1 MRLIATCPEEAK
13 PALVAE
19 LEALGVT
26 DLAPTFRAVL
36 FTATPRQFYE
46 LHLRVRTASRILRV
60 LREVPAH
67 TPAMLHSQVR
77 RLHWPEW
84 FDARHGFM
92 VESTGDEGGGLTP
105 KQVITQVREG
115 VRESFARL
123 GEQVPP
129 VDTEDPKVV
138 IVAHV
143 ARGRCMLSFDTSG
156 KSLHKRGYREQGHPA
171 PLKETL
177 AAAILQF
184 AGYDGSVAFL
194 DPMCGSGTLA
204 IEAAMIA
211 VRKAPQIHRKK
222 GEFHFEWLADFD
234 RALWR
239 ETQDSIRAEK
249 LDAPPCIVAASDI
262 RAEYVDMARKSAL
275 KARVEKYIQFDV
287 VRVQDVAPPAP
298 TGLLAT
304 NLPYGDRIGGG
315 EAEVRQL
322 YEEFGDTLKQRFAGW
337 RAAVLAANAS
347 PYKAIGLK
355 PSRTTQP
362 DEWQHSVPVAV
373 VRPLCRQ
380 PAAPTVIH
388 GGRARLRASA
398 TWGVGAWK
406 TPPPAGLARAGSPN
420 DVSSRAWRSRCCSS
434 PTSASRAPFS
444 CGPCFPSGR
453 LRPSRSSTCT
463 VRSSR
468 RGACCS

>member
-19 LEALGVT
+19 LEALGAT
-26 DLAPTFRAVL
+26 ELAPTFRAVL

-67 TPAMLHSQVR
+67 SPAMLHSQVR

-129 VDTEDPKVV
+129 VDTDEPKVV

-239 ETQDSIRAEK
+239 ETQDKHSCR
-249 LDAPPCIVAASDI
+249 
-262 RAEYVDMARKSAL
+262 
-275 KARVEKYIQFDV
+275 
-287 VRVQDVAPPAP
+287 
-298 TGLLAT
+298 
-304 NLPYGDRIGGG
+304 
-315 EAEVRQL
+315 EA
-322 YEEFGDTLKQRFAGW
+322 G
-337 RAAVLAANAS
+337 RAAVHRGGVRRPGGIHRHGAQERAQ
-347 PYKAIGLK
+347 GTG
-355 PSRTTQP
+355 R
-362 DEWQHSVPVAV
+362 EVHPV
-373 VRPLCRQ
+373 
-380 PAAPTVIH
+380 
-388 GGRARLRASA
+388 
-398 TWGVGAWK
+398 
-406 TPPPAGLARAGSPN
+406 
-420 DVSSRAWRSRCCSS
+420 
-434 PTSASRAPFS
+434 
-444 CGPCFPSGR
+444 
-453 LRPSRSSTCT
+453 
-463 VRSSR
+463 R
-468 RGACCS
+468 RGACAGRPAARADRPAGDEPAVRGQDRRGRSRGAAVV